1 MTKTKRMIEECLGRI
16 DIIIEL
22 VDARIPLSSK
32 NPDIMRLCKDKP
44 RMIVLNKSDLSD
56 TIQNKKWL
64 QYYKEQ
70 GYHAIL
76 FDSKNKKKNSYNLL
90 LDQIRNFCSEKT
102 RKDTERGMSGKSI
115 KIMVLGIPNVGKSTF
130 INCISGSNRAKAEDR
145 PGVTRG
151 KQWISLQN
159 GIDLLDM
166 PGILWP
172 KIEDQTI
179 AEKLAI
185 TGAIKDNI
193 LDIES
198 LSIKLLT
205 ILKENYERSLRARY
219 KITEDLP
226 NDYYDLLCLIG
237 KKRGFI
243 VSGGQID
250 TERTAIILI
259 DEFRAGKI
267 GNFTLD
273 VL

>member
-16 DIIIEL
+16 DVVIEL

-56 TIQNKKWL
+56 SIQNKKWL
-64 QYYKEQ
+64 QYYREQ

-76 FDSKNKKKNSYNLL
+76 FDSKNKKKNSSNLL
-90 LDQIRNFCSEKT
+90 LDQIHNFCSEKT
-102 RKDTERGMSGKSI
+102 RKDTERGMSGKAI

-205 ILKENYERSLRARY
+205 ILKENYEKSLRARY

-226 NDYYDLLCLIG
+226 NDYYDLLCIIG

-259 DEFRAGKI
+259 DEFRAGKS